1 CQHYYGA
8 PYSF

>member
-1 CQHYYGA
+1 CQSGYGA

>member
-1 CQHYYGA
+1 CQHSFGA

>member
-1 CQHYYGA
+1 CQHSFGI